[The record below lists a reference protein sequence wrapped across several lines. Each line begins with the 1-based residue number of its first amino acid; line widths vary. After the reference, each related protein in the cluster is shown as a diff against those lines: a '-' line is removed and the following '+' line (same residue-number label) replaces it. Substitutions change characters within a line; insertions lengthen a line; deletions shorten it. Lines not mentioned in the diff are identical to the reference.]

1 MPTGEF
7 NDEQLVERI
16 GELEDEIESIK
27 VRLMDNSKIEEL
39 TRRIAQC
46 ESLAGIKDEKD
57 QDVKFE

>member
-1 MPTGEF
+1 MPTDES

-16 GELEDEIESIK
+16 GQLEGQIESIK

-39 TRRIAQC
+39 TKRIAQC

-57 QDVKFE
+57 DDVKFE

>member
-27 VRLMDNSKIEEL
+27 VRLMDKSKIEEL

>member
-16 GELEDEIESIK
+16 GELEEQIESIK
-27 VRLMDNSKIEEL
+27 VRLMDNSKIEDL
-39 TRRIAQC
+39 TRRIAHC

-57 QDVKFE
+57 EDVKFE